1 MKLKLIFASCI
12 LFFCAC
18 TIKAQTATEKQ
29 FATFARTL
37 DSLMTKAYEKRDPKT
52 YEKLLAGFLKE
63 YNKLSDTEKKDFTG
77 YYMNSFYNLSCTY
90 SLLNQKQQALDYLE
104 KSIKAGYYNYAHIQS
119 DTDLDNLRNE
129 ARFIALVQSTRE
141 IGDYL
146 YILKKADKYNLSDN
160 REIPKFTYQ
169 SSTDPHLTSLR
180 KAFKLD
186 SVAGTG
192 NDASKIIN
200 LLHWVHNIIPHD
212 GAHGNPEVMNAMS
225 MIAVCKKDNRGL
237 NCRGLATV
245 LNECYLSLGIKSR
258 FVTCLPKDSL
268 GIDNDCHVINMVY
281 VNSLKKWIWIDPTND
296 AYVMNEKGD
305 LLSIEEVRE
314 RVINGKQLIV
324 NPDANWN
331 HKQSTLIQ
339 NYLYSYMA
347 KNLYMLECPLSS
359 EYDTETREQGKKLSY
374 VTLLPL
380 DYFKQGPNKT
390 ESTNAKNGTTFIYY
404 KTNNPAAF
412 WQAPEAE
419 AIAKTK

>member
-1 MKLKLIFASCI
+1 MKLKLTIACV
-12 LFFCAC
+12 LCFCAF
-18 TIKAQTATEKQ
+18 IAKAQTTKEKQ
-29 FATFARTL
+29 FATFAHRQ
-37 DSLMTKAYEKRDPKT
+37 DSLFNQAYQKRDPKT
-52 YEKLLAGFLKE
+52 YETLLAAFLKE
-63 YNKLSDTEKKDFTG
+63 YNKLNDTEKKGFTNN
-77 YYMNSFYNLSCTY
+77 YINSYYNLCCTY
-90 SLLNQKQQALDYLE
+90 SILNKKQQALDYLE
-104 KSIKAGYYNYAHIQS
+104 KTLKTGYSDYAHLQQ
-119 DTDLDNLRNE
+119 DADLDNIRNE
-129 ARFIALVQSTRE
+129 ARFKTLLLPIRE
-141 IGDYL
+141 IGDYM
-146 YILKKADKYNLSDN
+146 YILDKGGKYNLSDN

-169 SSTDPHLTSLR
+169 SADDPHLVSLR

-212 GAHGNPEVMNAMS
+212 GLHGNPEVMNAMS

-281 VNSLKKWIWIDPTND
+281 ANALKKWIWIDPTND

-305 LLSIEEVRE
+305 LLGIEEVRE
-314 RVINGKQLIV
+314 RLVNGKPLII

-331 HKQSTLIQ
+331 HKESVVIQ
-339 NYLYSYMA
+339 NYLYNYMA
-347 KNLYMLECPLSS
+347 KNLYMLECPLNSQ
-359 EYDTETREQGKKLSY
+359 YDNETREQGKKLTY

-380 DYFKQGPNKT
+380 DYFKQNPDKT
-390 ESTNAKNGTTFIYY
+390 ESTDTKNGTTFINY

-412 WQAPEAE
+412 WPAPEAE
-419 AIAKTK
+419 TIAKTK